1 MAKKFPPELKRGVVV
16 VVACRRTVLLDEV
29 RPIEGTAQTH

>member
-1 MAKKFPPELKRGVVV
+1 MPKKFPLKLTRGVV

-29 RPIEGTAQTH
+29 GPIEGTAQTH

>member
-1 MAKKFPPELKRGVVV
+1 MPKKFPPELKRGVV